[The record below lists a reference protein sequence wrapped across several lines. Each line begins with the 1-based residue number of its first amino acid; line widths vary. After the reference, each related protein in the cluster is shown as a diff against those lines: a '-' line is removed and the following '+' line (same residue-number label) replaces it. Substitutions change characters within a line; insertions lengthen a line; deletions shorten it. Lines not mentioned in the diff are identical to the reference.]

1 MTLQAD
7 ARAAAAEL
15 DYFVAAL
22 QPPTQLGEYALTG
35 LLARSTTAAIYS
47 ARGPI
52 FGAGIDGVL
61 KLTGTAYA
69 PILRRELD
77 VLNAAARAEVEG
89 VIRPLTADLVWLSA
103 TKHADR
109 PVAALALPFL
119 AGGDLTTLVARAS
132 RVGALGPG
140 LALQVARRVA
150 EALRGL
156 LVDLDQ
162 PVRHGDLRPQHLLL
176 PAPDASPAQLT
187 LIDPAS
193 GDDSSAPAD
202 VRAFGELL
210 GYVATGAGTA
220 TPTPATGAGR
230 TILVTGAASAGR
242 VTDNRAFDTL
252 VRRCAAEPS
261 AYVSM
266 ADPRL
271 WSDLAAAERE
281 QARRAASH
289 RHPLEQLR
297 AAVTAGT
304 SRLRRP

>member
-15 DYFVAAL
+15 DYLVAAL

-89 VIRPLTADLVWLSA
+89 VIRPLSGELVWLSA
-103 TKHADR
+103 TEHADR

-140 LALQVARRVA
+140 LALQVAQRVA

-162 PVRHGDLRPQHLLL
+162 PVTHGDLRPQHLLL

-193 GDDSSAPAD
+193 GDDSRVPAD

-210 GYVATGAGTA
+210 GCVATGAATA
-220 TPTPATGAGR
+220 TPATGVGS
-230 TILVTGAASAGR
+230 TILMTGAAAAGR

-252 VRRCAAEPS
+252 VRRCAAEPL

-281 QARRAASH
+281 QARRATH
-289 RHPLEQLR
+289 RHPLEHLR
-297 AAVTAGT
+297 AVVTAGT
-304 SRLRRP
+304 SRLRRS